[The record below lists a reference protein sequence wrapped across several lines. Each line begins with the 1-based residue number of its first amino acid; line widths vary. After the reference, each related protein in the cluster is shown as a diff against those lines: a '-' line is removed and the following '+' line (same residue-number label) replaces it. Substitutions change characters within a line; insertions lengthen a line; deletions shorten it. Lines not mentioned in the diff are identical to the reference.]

1 LLTKVIIF
9 IFIAVNFCMANRI
22 NEGGVF
28 RLKTGNFAYF
38 CCKLLKVMDFV
49 YNARWTEHLTP
60 DQRQVV
66 LDKSM
71 LVDFAQGETI
81 IKQGIAA
88 SHILYLEEGMAKL
101 SVVENDRSTTFKIVA
116 PESFIGLMCSF
127 VKRSF
132 DFNAV
137 AIKACRVR
145 MIDRDVFE
153 DLIKE
158 NGAFAVQTVQLMS
171 LATNKIV
178 RDLIH
183 LSHKQ
188 ADGALCTI
196 LMELAGIFGS
206 DSYQLPF
213 TRVELADTIGYSKES
228 VIHTLSSLQRDGV
241 IRISGKQVD
250 ILDKRRLETIARH
263 G

>member
-1 LLTKVIIF
+1 
-9 IFIAVNFCMANRI
+9 
-22 NEGGVF
+22 
-28 RLKTGNFAYF
+28 
-38 CCKLLKVMDFV
+38 
-49 YNARWTEHLTP
+49 LTP
-60 DQRQVV
+60 EQRQAV
-66 LDKSM
+66 LDQST
-71 LVDFAQGETI
+71 LVDFVSGETI
-81 IKQGIAA
+81 IKQGVAA
-88 SHILYLEEGMAKL
+88 NHILYLEDGMAKL
-101 SVVENDRSTTFKIVA
+101 SVVEKDRSTTFKIVA

-137 AIKACRVR
+137 AIKPCRVR
-145 MIDRDVFE
+145 MVDRDLFE
-153 DLIKE
+153 DLIRN
-158 NGAFAVQTVQLMS
+158 NGEFAVQTVQLMS

-178 RDLIH
+178 RDLIY

-196 LMELAGIFGS
+196 LVELAGIFGS

-228 VIHTLSSLQRDGV
+228 VIHALSSLQRDGI

-250 ILDKRRLETIARH
+250 ILDRHRLETIARH